1 MRIAAMRRS
10 PAFTRFVY
18 DEPIELFGD
27 NGIILTLARDQVP
40 EEHGSYAPVYQ
51 SYALISHTHLPG
63 AWKMTDKTETL
74 TKKDVARRVAE
85 LMDEPIYKSEPWVNA
100 VIAAMGQLMLEADPE
115 IRIELRDFGVFEV
128 KKTKAK
134 PKARNPKTNETV
146 FIPSRRKTHFKP
158 SKRLKQV
165 LQMPLNDL
173 EYHIHNGSV
182 ELEENTPLLVN
193 NGYH

>member
-1 MRIAAMRRS
+1 
-10 PAFTRFVY
+10 
-18 DEPIELFGD
+18 
-27 NGIILTLARDQVP
+27 
-40 EEHGSYAPVYQ
+40 
-51 SYALISHTHLPG
+51 
-63 AWKMTDKTETL
+63 MTDKTETL

-173 EYHIHNGSV
+173 EYHIHNGSA